1 MCNNKNERKGIKSM
15 KKRSLYF
22 MTIVFVLTMVF
33 NFGFSPITVSAKT
46 TSKNWYK
53 KVLKK
58 DSWTYTVKKF
68 YAYSPNKKS
77 EKVIVHRGDFSEYAT
92 LDINKDGTKELLFRD
107 RPGESTI
114 LILTYYK
121 KKVRPLYLFGY
132 VRGID
137 YKGKTITYTAGTSS
151 ENTAWTFKLKR
162 GKLKNIFKGFH
173 TTSTAYP
180 VPIYEINDK
189 NVSRDKF
196 YKKYNKYMGNS
207 KSLDME
213 FIPID

>member
-1 MCNNKNERKGIKSM
+1 M

-22 MTIVFVLTMVF
+22 MVFVLVLIAVF
-33 NFGFSPITVSAKT
+33 NFGLSPINVSAKT

-68 YAYSPNKKS
+68 YSYSPDKKS
-77 EKVIVHRGDFSEYAT
+77 EKITVHRGDFAEYAL

-107 RPGESTI
+107 GLGESTI

-121 KKVRPLYLFGY
+121 KKIKPLYVFEY
-132 VRGID
+132 VRELH
-137 YKGKTITYTAGTSS
+137 YKNKSITYVSGTSS
-151 ENTAWTFKLKR
+151 ENTAWVFKLKK
-162 GKLKNIFKGFH
+162 GKLKKVFEGFH

-180 VPIYEINDK
+180 VPIYKINDK
-189 NVSRDKF
+189 NVSSNKF
-196 YKKYNKYMGNS
+196 YKKYNKYMKNS
-207 KSLDME
+207 KSLDMK
-213 FIPID
+213 FVPID